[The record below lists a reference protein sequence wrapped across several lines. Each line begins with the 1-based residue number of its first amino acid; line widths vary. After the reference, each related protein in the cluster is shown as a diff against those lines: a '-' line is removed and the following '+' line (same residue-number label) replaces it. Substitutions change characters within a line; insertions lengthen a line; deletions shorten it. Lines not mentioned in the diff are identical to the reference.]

1 MFTRSTYS
9 SNRNSATN
17 RQLDY
22 LYNIIYSYN
31 ANINTYNRNVENLIV
46 LLNSEINRSYE
57 QTQNH
62 SQPRTYSQPRTHNE
76 PRTYS
81 QPRVYRA
88 QTNESI
94 PLESLFSNILNANSN
109 LTSDQIANATRRINY
124 DISLN
129 ETRCPI
135 SLEDFEIGEEITQI
149 IRCGHFFKT
158 NPLIQWLRRN
168 SYCPVCRC
176 NLYQSSGNNQSNDRL
191 NTLAEIASF
200 LALLNQPSYDINA
213 SYTFEIPVSYR
224 QNRTSNNNE
233 INNDDDSV
241 D

>member
-1 MFTRSTYS
+1 MFTRSSYS
-9 SNRNSATN
+9 STQNTANSMN
-17 RQLDY
+17 RQIDY

-31 ANINTYNRNVENLIV
+31 TNINTYNRNVENLIV
-46 LLNSEINRSYE
+46 LLNSAINRSYE
-57 QTQNH
+57 QTQRNSQQRDH
-62 SQPRTYSQPRTHNE
+62 SQPRTYT
-76 PRTYS
+76 
-81 QPRVYRA
+81 A
-88 QTNESI
+88 QTNESV
-94 PLESLFSNILNANSN
+94 PLESLFSNILNSNSN
-109 LTSDQIANATRRINY
+109 LTSDQIRNATRRINY

-158 NPLIQWLRRN
+158 SPLNQWLRRN

-176 NLYQSSGNNQSNDRL
+176 NLYQSTNNRQSTQSNDRL
-191 NTLAEIASF
+191 NTLADIASF
-200 LALLNQPSYDINA
+200 LSLLQQPAYDINA

-224 QNRTSNNNE
+224 QPLSSNNNNNNE
-233 INNDDDSV
+233 IDNDDDSV